1 MVLSV
6 ETVLRETAGRL
17 LRSGAGSFSFFAID
31 SRKVKPGSLFFALKG
46 TQTDGHLFV
55 DAAFKAGATGAVVEK
70 DLKANGTLVR
80 VEDSMQALHDLA
92 TYSRKNSQ
100 ARFIGI
106 TGSAGKTSTKEF
118 AAKVLMEQFSVYKS
132 EGNLNSITGLPL
144 SLLAMNDEQCAVFE
158 AGMNHPGEIASLG
171 NMLRPHVA
179 VLLNVNP
186 VHIEYFDSIEGI
198 AAEKASLADCVID
211 NGPIIYNGDDELLR
225 NEMIKRT
232 AKTISFGRANDSD
245 LRIDELNLKGV
256 RGLEATL
263 NWSGEKIKIESSL
276 CGMGNAYNIAAAV
289 CVALVEGMKAID
301 IQRGVKNLTAYSQ
314 RGILTEISGIHI
326 YDDSYNSN
334 PRALEFALQ
343 LIANSKEFNRKVAIV
358 GDMLELGEDGIAYHE
373 EAGRQAAKAGIKILI
388 TAGSLT
394 QHMADEARKNGV
406 SEVYATPSSTEA
418 AEIAAKKL
426 RAGDLA
432 LIKGS
437 RGMKMETVIERL
449 RNL

>member
-17 LRSGAGSFSFFAID
+17 LRSGADSFSFFAID
-31 SRKVKPGSLFFALKG
+31 SRKLKPGSLFFALKG

-55 DAAFKAGATGAVVEK
+55 DAAFQAGATGAVVEQE
-70 DLKANGTLVR
+70 LKADGTLVQ
-80 VEDSMQALHDLA
+80 VQDSMQALHDLA
-92 TYSRKNSQ
+92 TFSRKNSK

-118 AAKVLMEQFSVYKS
+118 TAKLLMEQFSVYKS

-144 SLLAMNDEQCAVFE
+144 SLLAMTDEQRAVFE

-171 NMLRPHVA
+171 KMLRPHVA

-198 AAEKASLADCVID
+198 AKEKASLADCVIED
-211 NGPIIYNGDDELLR
+211 GPVIYNGDDELLR
-225 NEMIKRT
+225 NEMIKRVM
-232 AKTISFGRANDSD
+232 KKISFGRNSDSD
-245 LRIDELNLKGV
+245 LRIEELNLKGV
-256 RGLEATL
+256 RGLDAVL
-263 NWSGEKIKIESSL
+263 NWNGQQFEIESSL

-289 CVALVEGMKAID
+289 SVALVEGMKAKD
-301 IQRGVKNLTAYSQ
+301 IQSGVKKLAAYSQ

-334 PRALEFALQ
+334 PRALELALQ
-343 LIANSKEFNRKVAIV
+343 LIADSKGFNRKVAIV
-358 GDMLELGEDGIAYHE
+358 GDMLELGENAIAYHQ
-373 EAGRQAAKAGIKILI
+373 EAGKHAATSGIELLI

-394 QHMADEARKNGV
+394 QHMADEARKHGV
-406 SEVYATPSSTEA
+406 SEVHTTSSSAEA
-418 AEIAAKKL
+418 AELAVKKL
-426 RAGDLA
+426 RAADLV

-449 RNL
+449 RNS

>member
-17 LRSGAGSFSFFAID
+17 LRSGVDSFSFFAID

-55 DAAFKAGATGAVVEK
+55 DAAFKAGATGAVVER
-70 DLKANGTLVR
+70 DLKASGTLVQ
-80 VEDSMQALHDLA
+80 VQDSMQALHDLA
-92 TYSRKNSQ
+92 TYSRKTSE

-118 AAKVLMEQFSVYKS
+118 TAKILMEQFSVYKS

-144 SLLAMNDEQCAVFE
+144 SLLAMNNEQCAVFE
-158 AGMNHPGEIASLG
+158 AGMNQPGEIVSLG
-171 NMLRPHVA
+171 KMLRPHVA

-211 NGPIIYNGDDELLR
+211 DGPIIYNGDDELLR
-225 NEMIKRT
+225 NEMTKRT
-232 AKTISFGRANDSD
+232 AKKISFGRTNDSD
-245 LRIDELNLKGV
+245 LRIEELNLKGV
-256 RGLEATL
+256 RGLDAIL
-263 NWSGEKIKIESSL
+263 NWNGEKIKIESSL
-276 CGMGNAYNIAAAV
+276 CGMGNAYNIAVAV
-289 CVALVEGMKAID
+289 CVALIEGMKAND
-301 IQRGVKNLTAYSQ
+301 IQRGVKTLTAYSQ
-314 RGILTEISGIHI
+314 RGILLEISGIHI

-334 PRALEFALQ
+334 PRALELALQ
-343 LIANSKEFNRKVAIV
+343 LIADSKGFNRKVIIV
-358 GDMLELGEDGIAYHE
+358 GDMLELGENAIAYHE
-373 EAGRQAAKAGIKILI
+373 EAGRQAAKSGIELLI

-394 QHMADEARKNGV
+394 QHMADEARKHGV
-406 SEVYATPSSTEA
+406 PEVYATASSTEA
-418 AEIAAKKL
+418 AELAVKKL
-426 RAGDLA
+426 RAGDLV